1 MDSKEEKSK
10 IDQLS
15 LSEVET
21 LLEQEMDELI
31 GGDYKVCN
39 CGLFSANA

>member
-15 LSEVET
+15 LSEAET

-31 GGDYKVCN
+31 GG
-39 CGLFSANA
+39 GITPFIL